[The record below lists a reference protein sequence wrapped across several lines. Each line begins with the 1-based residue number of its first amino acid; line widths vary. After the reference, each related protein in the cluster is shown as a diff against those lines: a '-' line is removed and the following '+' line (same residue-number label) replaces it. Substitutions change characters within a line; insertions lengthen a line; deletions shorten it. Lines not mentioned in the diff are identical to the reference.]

1 LYSPLTIGK
10 NGYFLFFLYRYL
22 ILLLY
27 CHRRSSYQYGR
38 FGSRWPVNPATCWYL
53 SHSMST
59 ISIMFFVFSEWRWK
73 IDTGGIVDLHCLHFL
88 FIITWS
94 SYLFLVKHRFVY
106 PAVFISPLLFLLEF
120 FGYFQTFVTTL
131 SSFIL
136 IMSYK
141 K

>member
-10 NGYFLFFLYRYL
+10 NGYFLFFLYIYL

-38 FGSRWPVNPATCWYL
+38 FGSRWPVNAATCLYL

-73 IDTGGIVDLHCLHFL
+73 IDTGWIVDLHCLHFL

-94 SYLFLVKHRFVY
+94 SYLFLVKHRFAY
-106 PAVFISPLLFLLEF
+106 PAVFISPLLF
-120 FGYFQTFVTTL
+120 
-131 SSFIL
+131 FIGIL
-136 IMSYK
+136 WVFSDFCYNIEQFYPYNVM
-141 K
+141 